1 MFNNLAQAGKYL
13 GQAAL
18 MLIGIP
24 DYDNYVQ
31 HMRHNHPEQPIMS
44 YEEFFR
50 QRQAARYA
58 GSDKGVFAVASDYS
72 MDRITEA

>member
-1 MFNNLAQAGKYL
+1 MFNNLGQVGKYL

-31 HMRHNHPEQPIMS
+31 HMRNTHPEQSIMS

-58 GSDKGVFAVASDYS
+58 SSDNGGF
-72 MDRITEA
+72 RCC